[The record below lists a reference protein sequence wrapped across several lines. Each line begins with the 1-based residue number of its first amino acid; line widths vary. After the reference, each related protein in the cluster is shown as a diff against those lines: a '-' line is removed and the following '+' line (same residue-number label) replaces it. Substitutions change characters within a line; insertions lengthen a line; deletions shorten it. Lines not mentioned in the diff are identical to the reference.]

1 VNQVPGPVQFGNRLA
16 KDGGITGQSTGSKVV
31 QYFGPRIRP
40 VEREGAA
47 INKLYDQQ
55 TKLRKEQ
62 NTLRQQNHPGN
73 GEEIS
78 ADNAT
83 PEYTRSLAKSRAID
97 QKIARLRGE
106 PVTAP
111 STSTRRVR
119 KRATPK
125 PSGRFTF
132 GDNESSGS
140 SSGSSSG
147 GSSSSGRFTFK

>member
-1 VNQVPGPVQFGNRLA
+1 M
-16 KDGGITGQSTGSKVV
+16 
-31 QYFGPRIRP
+31 
-40 VEREGAA
+40 
-47 INKLYDQQ
+47 YDQQ